1 MLSGNYNNKNE
12 RGRKMRKI
20 IAKSEYDTDNAEF
33 IKKRSVGSYGDS
45 SGYEECLFRRE
56 DGKYFL
62 YVSGGPDSPYPDED
76 IKRISAEKVKEW
88 LEK

>member
-1 MLSGNYNNKNE
+1 
-12 RGRKMRKI
+12 MRKI
-20 IAKSEYDTDNAEF
+20 IAKVEYDTEDAEF
-33 IKKRSVGSYGDS
+33 VAKRTYGNFGDG

-62 YVSGGPDSPYPDED
+62 YVSGGEDSPYPSED
-76 IKRISAEKVKEW
+76 IKRISAEKVKQW

>member
-1 MLSGNYNNKNE
+1 MKKL
-12 RGRKMRKI
+12 

-33 IKKRSVGSYGDS
+33 VKKKIYGSYGEG

-62 YVSGGPDSPYPDED
+62 YVFGGPESPYPTED

>member
-1 MLSGNYNNKNE
+1 
-12 RGRKMRKI
+12 MRKI
-20 IAKSEYDTDNAEF
+20 IAKSEYDTENAEF
-33 IKKRSVGSYGDS
+33 VSKKTYGNFGDD
-45 SGYEECLFRRE
+45 SGYEECLYRKE

-62 YVSGGPDSPYPDED
+62 FVKGGENSPYPKED

>member
-1 MLSGNYNNKNE
+1 
-12 RGRKMRKI
+12 MRKI
-20 IAKSEYDTDNAEF
+20 IAKLEYDTENSEF
-33 IKKRSVGSYGDS
+33 VSKKTFGNFGEGT
-45 SGYEECLFRRE
+45 GYEECLYRRE

-62 YVSGGPDSPYPDED
+62 YVNGGEDSPYPNED

>member
-1 MLSGNYNNKNE
+1 MK
-12 RGRKMRKI
+12 KI
-20 IAKSEYDTDNAEF
+20 IAKSLYDTEDAEF
-33 IKKRSVGSYGDS
+33 VTKRISGNFGDGT
-45 SGYEECLFRRE
+45 GYEECLFKRP

-62 YVSGGPDSPYPDED
+62 YVSGGLDSPYPQED